1 MKKIDKVEVVYYQ
14 TMDGYSVDTYLNI
27 EVPDDFDELDDDSK
41 AGYLDT
47 LIPSRS
53 KTDIRKVFEAELENV
68 NYEF

>member
-41 AGYLDT
+41 ARYLDT

-53 KTDIRKVFEAELENV
+53 KTDIRKVFEAELESV

>member
-27 EVPDDFDELDDDSK
+27 DVPDDFDELDDDSK

>member
-53 KTDIRKVFEAELENV
+53 KTDIRKVFEAELESV

>member
-53 KTDIRKVFEAELENV
+53 KTDIRKVFEVELENV
-68 NYEF
+68 TYEF